1 MPVIMENRRLVD
13 AAVMLPALLSRRD
26 ILILKLL
33 RGGRQ
38 LSGRI
43 SGSAT
48 ANGPSIIH
56 QSFGACISSHHRGS
70 LEKKDGLPSS
80 FTRDFLRLQGQARAE
95 RLASFCLSQRDIGSI
110 SSV

>member
-13 AAVMLPALLSRRD
+13 AAVTLPALLSRRD
-26 ILILKLL
+26 ILILKLF

-70 LEKKDGLPSS
+70 LEKKDGLSPPLSLVT
-80 FTRDFLRLQGQARAE
+80 FCVCQARAE